1 MVYYTSGWQ
10 RFKLS
15 GCILAS
21 GKHCL
26 RMSPKIMLIG
36 ALMCTA
42 LLSKAQ
48 RQAIPPQQPR
58 EADMHYSKR
67 TWRVIELREKQ
78 NIPAM
83 WPKNPLSKVLYDA
96 AAAGKLR
103 AYKNDSLTSF
113 YDLEQFFGLGSD
125 TLQVKTVVD
134 PNEDESYKIDTVI
147 DRFVPEQ
154 KIRQLLLLEEWYFDK
169 RSGQQRA
176 QIIAIAPLYAKTV
189 AGIDLGYI
197 PLCWFKYYDRFDKET
212 DCRDV
217 LVNAL
222 MYNAGNPYQ
231 RFTYDDWFEQ
241 RNFYGFVV
249 KESNPYDIF
258 IMDDPEVKRQ
268 GLEALIEAGRVKQ
281 QTLEQEHDM
290 YEH

>member
-1 MVYYTSGWQ
+1 M
-10 RFKLS
+10 RFKV
-15 GCILAS
+15 ILF
-21 GKHCL
+21 CL
-26 RMSPKIMLIG
+26 VMGVGLV
-36 ALMCTA
+36 L
-42 LLSKAQ
+42 KAQ
-48 RQAIPPQQPR
+48 RQTIPPQQPR
-58 EADMHYSKR
+58 ETDMHYSKR
-67 TWRVIELREKQ
+67 TWRIIELREKQ
-78 NIPAM
+78 NATAM

-96 AAAGKLR
+96 AASGKIR
-103 AYKNDSLTSF
+103 AYKNDSLSSF

-125 TLQVKTVVD
+125 TLQVKTIID

-147 DRFVPEQ
+147 DRFIPEQ
-154 KIRQLLLLEEWYFDK
+154 KVRQFLLMEEWYFDN

-176 QIIAIAPLYAKTV
+176 QIIAIAPLYAKTI

-197 PLCWFKYYDRFDKET
+197 PLCWFKFYDRHNKET

-222 MYNAGNPYQ
+222 MYNAGNPYHK
-231 RFTYDDWFEQ
+231 FTYDDWFEQ
-241 RNFYGFVV
+241 RNFSSFVI

-268 GLEALIEAGRVKQ
+268 GLQALIEAARLKQ